1 MSSTASSDPSDR
13 RATRE
18 AAPRR
23 APRTAADPRRWVA
36 TRPIAIAGLGGYV
49 PEHVLDNAELERRVE
64 TSDDWIR
71 TRTGIRERRIA
82 AVGQATSD
90 LAAEAGR
97 EALARAE
104 LAPEAL
110 ELIVLASA
118 TGDSPVPASA
128 CHVQRKL
135 GAGSATAFDIGAG
148 CTGFI
153 MALMTAHGLLGTG
166 AFGNALVIGA
176 EVLSSITDYRAR
188 ETCVLLG
195 DGAGAMVLRANG
207 SGARVLDHLTGCDGS
222 LADLIQV
229 RAGGSL
235 RPASTETVERR
246 EHYLEMRGR
255 EVFRFAARMV
265 PEVVRNL
272 LARNGCGPQDVALFV
287 PHQANLRILE
297 AVAGELGV
305 ELSRF
310 AINLDR
316 LGNTSAASI
325 PLALA
330 EAQRSGRLSAGDRV
344 VLVAFGAGMCWGATL
359 LEW

>member
-1 MSSTASSDPSDR
+1 MPSTAGSDR
-13 RATRE
+13 SGSRPSRSDLRPQRRERA
-18 AAPRR
+18 
-23 APRTAADPRRWVA
+23 RRWAPVGIRGMA
-36 TRPIAIAGLGGYV
+36 GYV

-64 TSDDWIR
+64 TSDEWIL

-82 AVGQATSD
+82 AAGECTSD
-90 LAAEAGR
+90 LAARAGAQ
-97 EALARAE
+97 ALRAAE
-104 LAPEAL
+104 LDPVDL

-135 GAGSATAFDIGAG
+135 AATSATAFDVGAG
-148 CTGFI
+148 CSGFV
-153 MALMTAHGLLGTG
+153 MALMAAHGLLSAG
-166 AFGNALVIGA
+166 AFQNALVVGA
-176 EVLSSITDYRAR
+176 EVLSSITDYDAR

-195 DGAGAMVLRANG
+195 DGAGAVVLRTG
-207 SGARVLDHLTGCDGS
+207 DEGPQLVDHLSGSDGT
-222 LADLIQV
+222 LADLIRVQC
-229 RAGGSL
+229 GGSL
-235 RPASTETVERR
+235 QPASHETVER
-246 EHYLEMRGR
+246 HGHFLEMRGR
-255 EVFRFAARMV
+255 EVFRFAVRTV
-265 PEVVRNL
+265 PELVREL
-272 LARNGCGPQDVALFV
+272 LARNGCSTQDVALFV

-297 AVAGELGV
+297 SVAESLDV

-330 EAQRSGRLSAGDRV
+330 EAQAAGRLAAGDRV

-359 LEW
+359 LQW